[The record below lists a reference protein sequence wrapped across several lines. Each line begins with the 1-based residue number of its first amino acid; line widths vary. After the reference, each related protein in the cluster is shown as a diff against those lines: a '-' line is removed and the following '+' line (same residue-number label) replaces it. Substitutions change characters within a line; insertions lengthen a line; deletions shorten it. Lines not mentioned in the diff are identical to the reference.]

1 MKDQYRNIA
10 KWYDKIFEPLNSG
23 LRNIGLKM
31 YPVNEGMTVLDIG
44 CGTGAHLRLYQKE
57 NCSIYGIDLSP
68 AMINVARKT
77 LGEEANISLGSAT
90 DMEFGNDQFDLI
102 LCSTVLHEMS
112 QKVREDVL
120 EEAKRVLKSDG
131 RILLIDFHPG
141 PIKMFKGVYS
151 KIIIT
156 ISEVL
161 AGREHYRNYRH
172 YMRNGGLPGLID
184 SMGFEIEDRKIVSGG
199 NFGIF
204 LLKKKI

>member
-1 MKDQYRNIA
+1 
-10 KWYDKIFEPLNSG
+10 
-23 LRNIGLKM
+23 M
-31 YPVNEGMTVLDIG
+31 YPVNEGITVLDIG

-57 NCSIYGIDLSP
+57 KCNIFGIDLSA
-68 AMINVARKT
+68 AMIDVARKK
-77 LGEEANISLGSAT
+77 LGEEANLSLGSAT

-112 QKVREDVL
+112 LKVREEVL

-141 PIKMFKGVYS
+141 PIKKLKGVYS

-161 AGREHYRNYRH
+161 AGREHFRNYRH
-172 YMRNGGLPGLID
+172 FIKNEGLPGLID
-184 SMGFEIEDRKIVSGG
+184 SMGFNIEDQKIVSGG

-204 LLKKKI
+204 LLKK